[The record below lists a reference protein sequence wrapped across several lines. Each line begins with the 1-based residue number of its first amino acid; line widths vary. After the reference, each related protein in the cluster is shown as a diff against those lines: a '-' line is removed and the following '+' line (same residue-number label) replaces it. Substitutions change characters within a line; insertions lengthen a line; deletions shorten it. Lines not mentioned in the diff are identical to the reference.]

1 VLHVAAVSQQVLEA
15 LVRDLLAELAVE
27 HEVARAPAP
36 VKRGDFSPHPR
47 RAGECEAVPCVCDVR
62 EDGGSDALVDVE
74 SSLARVSIV
83 ALALFFRARAFLPG
97 IALEGNVGGFARV
110 VVWFR
115 EKKNFFHH

>member
-1 VLHVAAVSQQVLEA
+1 
-15 LVRDLLAELAVE
+15 
-27 HEVARAPAP
+27 
-36 VKRGDFSPHPR
+36 
-47 RAGECEAVPCVCDVR
+47 VR

-115 EKKNFFHH
+115 EKKNVFHN